1 MILALDCG
9 NSRIKIGLH
18 GDAGWI
24 SQQSVALDDGPAL
37 DAAMASLLGKAG
49 AAAGVQATR
58 VMACNVAGPAVQ
70 ARVQDL
76 LARHGLAARWL
87 LPSRA
92 EEGVTNH
99 YEQPERLGA
108 DRWAALVGARGLH
121 AGAAVVACAG
131 TALTIDTLTDRGD
144 FIGGVILPGIAL
156 MKRSLAEGT
165 AQLPLAHG
173 RYSTTAR
180 NTQDAIESGV
190 LDAACGAIAR
200 HAARVPGARVLL
212 TGGDA
217 AAIAAAWRADA
228 APKTGA
234 AIALPLVVDNL
245 VLEGLVR
252 VAG

>member
-18 GDAGWI
+18 RGGGDGWAM
-24 SQQSVALDDGPAL
+24 QRSVLLDDEAAL
-37 DAAMASLLGKAG
+37 DAGIAAVLRQAG
-49 AAAGVQATR
+49 GAGGIR
-58 VMACNVAGPAVQ
+58 VMACNVAGPAVE
-70 ARVQDL
+70 ARVQAL
-76 LARHGLAARWL
+76 LARHGLDCRWL
-87 LPSRA
+87 RSSAA
-92 EEGVTNH
+92 EGGVTNH

-108 DRWAALVGARGLH
+108 DRWAALIGARALH
-121 AGAAVVACAG
+121 AGATVVACAG
-131 TALTIDTLTDRGD
+131 TALTIDTLGADGA
-144 FIGGVILPGIAL
+144 FSGGVILPGVAL
-156 MKRSLAEGT
+156 MKRSLAQGT
-165 AQLPLAHG
+165 AQLPLANG

-200 HAARVPGARVLL
+200 HAARVPGARLLL

-217 AAIAAAWRADA
+217 VAIIEAWQAG
-228 APKTGA
+228 APLEPGTDIPA
-234 AIALPLVVDNL
+234 PLLVDNL